1 MASGAELVQAEVTS
15 VFTPTEQETSDP
27 VYRVCAK
34 GLQSQLNWLQ
44 RRGRTELTLV
54 HLEGWGYPIQV
65 RRRSNRELVL
75 KSPSDEN
82 QLRVNKR
89 SQPAGCVDERSVTE
103 VQVQDLKRFK
113 MGEPKDDER
122 LKALVRQ
129 ARNASKEADVVSHRL
144 LASTVD
150 LKVEPVGN
158 EIIKRAAATTGGTQG
173 RLTTSAAQVMGRNPN
188 RARCRFGCDDK
199 LNELEGEC
207 ESGAFRGTMALKDP
221 LQVRNLEP
229 SQPGGE
235 LVWRTVRHTAV
246 LRSQV
251 YTSDMPPIWD
261 FYWLQCPDCPE
272 CVPLFSSGRNGGNQ
286 TTEGRA

>member
-1 MASGAELVQAEVTS
+1 
-15 VFTPTEQETSDP
+15 
-27 VYRVCAK
+27 
-34 GLQSQLNWLQ
+34 
-44 RRGRTELTLV
+44 
-54 HLEGWGYPIQV
+54 
-65 RRRSNRELVL
+65 
-75 KSPSDEN
+75 
-82 QLRVNKR
+82 
-89 SQPAGCVDERSVTE
+89 
-103 VQVQDLKRFK
+103 

-129 ARNASKEADVVSHRL
+129 ARDASKEADVMSHRL

-158 EIIKRAAATTGGTQG
+158 EIIKGA
-173 RLTTSAAQVMGRNPN
+173 AAQVMGRNPN

-207 ESGAFRGTMALKDP
+207 ECGAFRGTMALKDP

-229 SQPGGE
+229 PQPGGK
-235 LVWRTVRHTAV
+235 LVWKTVRHTAV

-272 CVPLFSSGRNGGNQ
+272 CVPLFSTEKPWRRCEHLRNVEAKKGSALVYSGEATGFQPIQIHVRHILAEMGVIKQPKEGLDEYVQAVLRRLLQKWTEAVSRHPQSARELRKRSYDVAGDGPSWQTLWQDMTDMLANFLWGMLGPHGNEICLLY
-286 TTEGRA
+286 TSPSPRD